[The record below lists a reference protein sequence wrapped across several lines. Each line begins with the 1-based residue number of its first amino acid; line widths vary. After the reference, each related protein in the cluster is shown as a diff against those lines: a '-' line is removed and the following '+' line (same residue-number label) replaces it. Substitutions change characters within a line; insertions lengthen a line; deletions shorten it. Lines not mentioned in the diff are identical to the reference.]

1 MSADAAFRALAD
13 PTRRAILDRLRSG
26 AEVSAGELG
35 AAFAMSQPALSQHLK
50 VLRDASLVAQR
61 PDGRRR
67 FYRIDPDGLRAAYD
81 WLAQYE
87 AFWDERLGALAVFR
101 PEHPQ

>member
-1 MSADAAFRALAD
+1 VSADAAFRAPAD

-26 AEVSAGELG
+26 GEASAGQLG
-35 AAFAMSQPALSQHLK
+35 AAFAMSQPARSQQLK

-67 FYRIDPDGLRAAYD
+67 FHRIDPDGLRTAYD

-87 AFWDERLGALAVFR
+87 AFWDERLGALAVCLR
-101 PEHPQ
+101 EHPH